1 MSKQSEAKIR
11 QEYTVD
17 SPKCSNCKH
26 FSSSMKPINWMLA
39 ENQKLGHE
47 RYDLTQSQN
56 QVETDFRCKV
66 GGFAIKKTAFCK
78 LHEAA
83 Q

>member
-1 MSKQSEAKIR
+1 MSNRSEAKIR

-26 FSSSMKPINWMLA
+26 FVSSAKPISWMLA
-39 ENQKLGHE
+39 ENQKRGFE
-47 RYDLTQSQN
+47 RYDLTQPQN
-56 QVETDFRCKV
+56 RVETDLRCNV
-66 GGFAIKKTAFCK
+66 GGFAVKKTAFCK